1 MTEYW
6 IKREKEAEAWNRHP
20 WNQKAKELLTQLE
33 NEDEI
38 VGLNPEAPYVLQ
50 LAEWGINSLPEY
62 QRKTQIP
69 SLPHQPRNT
78 LQNDLIDLI
87 EGLLTNRTPKEAMEF
102 LLETPWDASDA
113 ARPYGGGLPETD
125 RAGRGSSRDTGESDG
140 TDAVVVERARLEAAV
155 STYTPIREQHVDTPR
170 HVIGIDPE
178 DRQYRLYAF
187 TKRLSSRYRLLHSGV
202 IRTAPYR
209 HLANAL
215 IRTTKSL
222 RLDKILTT
230 LLFGEPVVL

>member
-1 MTEYW
+1 MESSSLESEGEGTADATGERGRDRGTQPGSPVRDTVGGVGDQPPTGISAEDSDTVAATPTEEYP
-6 IKREKEAEAWNRHP
+6 AERPDGTDRGPA
-20 WNQKAKELLTQLE
+20 
-33 NEDEI
+33 DEPDTEGGDGVSPGDT
-38 VGLNPEAPYVLQ
+38 VGRV
-50 LAEWGINSLPEY
+50 G
-62 QRKTQIP
+62 R
-69 SLPHQPRNT
+69 
-78 LQNDLIDLI
+78 
-87 EGLLTNRTPKEAMEF
+87 G
-102 LLETPWDASDA
+102 ETD
-113 ARPYGGGLPETD
+113 GGGLPETD

-187 TKRLSSRYRLLHSGV
+187 TKRLPSRYRFLHSGV

>member
-38 VGLNPEAPYVLQ
+38 VGLNPEAPYVIQ

-62 QRKTQIP
+62 QLKDQKW
-69 SLPHQPRNT
+69 SLPHQPRDT
-78 LQNDLIDLI
+78 LQNDLMEPDRGTADEPDT
-87 EGLLTNRTPKEAMEF
+87 EGGDGVSPGDTVGRVGRG
-102 LLETPWDASDA
+102 ETD
-113 ARPYGGGLPETD
+113 GGGLPETD

-170 HVIGIDPE
+170 HVIGIDP
-178 DRQYRLYAF
+178 
-187 TKRLSSRYRLLHSGV
+187 
-202 IRTAPYR
+202 
-209 HLANAL
+209 
-215 IRTTKSL
+215 
-222 RLDKILTT
+222 
-230 LLFGEPVVL
+230 